1 MEPARELSSW
11 IDYFEEIVGTPP
23 KGWYASPSWS
33 SFGRHNPHPLE
44 RRQALE
50 PAQQQ
55 ALEPARELSWTEALP
70 PWTLPEREGEVD
82 ETEALMR
89 F

>member
-1 MEPARELSSW
+1 MEPARELMCW

-33 SFGRHNPHPLE
+33 SIGQHNPLE

-50 PAQQQ
+50 TAQQQ
-55 ALEPARELSWTEALP
+55 ALESTQQQALELAQESWTETLP
-70 PWTLPEREGEVD
+70 SWTLPEGEGE
-82 ETEALMR
+82 EG
-89 F
+89 